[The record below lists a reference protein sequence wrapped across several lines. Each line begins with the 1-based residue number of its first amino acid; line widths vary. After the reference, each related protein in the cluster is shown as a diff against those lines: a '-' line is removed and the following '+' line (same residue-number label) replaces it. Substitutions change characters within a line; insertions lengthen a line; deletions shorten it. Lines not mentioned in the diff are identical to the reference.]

1 MNSAVRKYWLLL
13 AMAMAVLAFAPSS
26 FAQASMQLTGV
37 NGSSAGGVYTDPYFG
52 TINGVSSTIICDDYA
67 DDSYFNETWQANAT
81 NVASAGSSSTVKWIG
96 NGDTVHLSGG
106 PTLTMDTQTL
116 YDAIGYLSTQ
126 MLGAG
131 SGEPQEAYSFA
142 LWELTCTYGTPNAA
156 AGLGKGCPTTDPFK
170 TISGQLLTDAQNDLN
185 AALSQNYTPG
195 EFSNVEIYTPIDGT
209 QGMCGSNPCTTTP
222 PQEFITVPESSTI
235 AMLGADMLGLVV
247 LAFFFR
253 RRLVHPIS

>member
-1 MNSAVRKYWLLL
+1 MNSAVRQYWFLL
-13 AMAMAVLAFAPSS
+13 AVAMAVLAFAPAS
-26 FAQASMQLTGV
+26 FAQANMQLTGV
-37 NGSSAGGVYTDPYFG
+37 NGANAGGVYTDPYNG

-96 NGDTVHLSGG
+96 DGATVTIGSG
-106 PTLTMDTQTL
+106 PTLTMNTQTL

-126 MLGAG
+126 MLGAA

-142 LWELTCTYGTPNAA
+142 LWELTCTYGTPNTAA
-156 AGLGKGCPTTDPFK
+156 TLGKGCTTNPFS

-195 EFSNVEIYTPIDGT
+195 EYSNVEVYTPISGT
-209 QGMCGSNPCTTTP
+209 QGMCGTNPCGTTP
-222 PQEFITVPESSTI
+222 PQEFIAVPESSTVV
-235 AMLGADMLGLVV
+235 MVGADLLGL
-247 LAFFFR
+247 LALAIFFR
-253 RRLVHPIS
+253 RRAVQPIS